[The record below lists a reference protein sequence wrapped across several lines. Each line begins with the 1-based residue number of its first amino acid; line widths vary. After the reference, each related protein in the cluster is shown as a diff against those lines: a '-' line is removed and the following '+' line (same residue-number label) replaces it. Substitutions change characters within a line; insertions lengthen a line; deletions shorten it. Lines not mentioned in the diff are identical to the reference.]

1 MAMGHK
7 RKNYS
12 GEEKVKILRRHLIDH
27 VAVSDLCDEYGLN
40 PNVFYRWQKEFFEKG
55 AAAFERKGNSSERKL
70 TEEVSR
76 LQTKLAHKDEVIAA
90 IMEEQMKLKK
100 SLGEL

>member
-1 MAMGHK
+1 MGSK
-7 RKNYS
+7 RRVYS

-55 AAAFERKGNSSERKL
+55 SSAFERRRNGRE
-70 TEEVSR
+70 SR
-76 LQTKLAHKDEVIAA
+76 LAVENAKLRERLAHKDEVIGE
-90 IMEEQMKLKK
+90 IMAEQVKLKK
-100 SLGEL
+100 SLGEI